1 MGREL
6 LEQMLRSIYPTI
18 TQDGDGDGN
27 AGGGGGSP
35 ADDNDIDDDEA
46 LGEGG
51 KKTLTKLREQLRA
64 AERRLKQVEGLDP
77 KVFKQATDKAEQL
90 ERELRERESLTTA
103 ERLRMEQKANER
115 VNAAQEEAKTERIK
129 RIELETETLAKAAFE
144 LAKGKAGA
152 DKSGLTY
159 FKAFMH
165 SVGKQHLKVDEH
177 GNLYVVDAQGDPVQS
192 PDGKGRIA
200 PDAWMKTMAD
210 QSEVVGSFFQPAMGS
225 GSGMP
230 SSRGAS
236 GRNLPALRDLTP
248 GQRRDLAWN
257 SSS

>member
-18 TQDGDGDGN
+18 TQDGDGEGD
-27 AGGGGGSP
+27 GGGGSP
-35 ADDNDIDDDEA
+35 ADDNNSDDDEA

-51 KKTLTKLREQLRA
+51 KKTLTKLRDQLKA

-90 ERELRERESLTTA
+90 ERELREREALTAADRMRLEKKANDQVSEAKQEA
-103 ERLRMEQKANER
+103 ERER
-115 VNAAQEEAKTERIK
+115 QARIKLETRTAAQGF
-129 RIELETETLAKAAFE
+129 FE
-144 LAKGKAGA
+144 KAKGKPGA
-152 DKSGLTY
+152 
-159 FKAFMH
+159 
-165 SVGKQHLKVDEH
+165 
-177 GNLYVVDAQGDPVQS
+177 
-192 PDGKGRIA
+192 DGKGRTYFDAFMRTVGQDHLRLEGKELFVVDEQGDYIPA
-200 PDAWMKTMAD
+200 PDGSGRMTPDAWMTQLANT
-210 QSEVVGSFFQPAMGS
+210 SEVIGAFFRPAMGS

-236 GRNLPALRDLTP
+236 GRNRPALKDLTP

>member
-18 TQDGDGDGN
+18 TQDGDGDGD

-35 ADDNDIDDDEA
+35 ADDNDSDDDEV
-46 LGEGG
+46 LGKEG
-51 KKTLTKLREQLRA
+51 KKTLTKLRDQLKA

-90 ERELRERESLTTA
+90 ERELREREALTAA
-103 ERLRMEQKANER
+103 ERMRLEKKANDQVSEAKQEAER
-115 VNAAQEEAKTERIK
+115 ERQARVKLETRTAAQGF
-129 RIELETETLAKAAFE
+129 FE
-144 LAKGKAGA
+144 KAKGKAGA
-152 DKSGLTY
+152 DEKGRTY
-159 FKAFMH
+159 FDAFM
-165 SVGKQHLKVDEH
+165 SFVGQDHLRLEGKELFVVDE
-177 GNLYVVDAQGDPVQS
+177 QGDYIPA
-192 PDGKGRIA
+192 PDGSGRMT
-200 PDAWMKTMAD
+200 PDAWMTQLANT
-210 QSEVVGSFFQPAMGS
+210 SEVIGSFFQPAMGS

-236 GRNLPALRDLTP
+236 GRNLPALKDLTS

-257 SSS
+257 RSN